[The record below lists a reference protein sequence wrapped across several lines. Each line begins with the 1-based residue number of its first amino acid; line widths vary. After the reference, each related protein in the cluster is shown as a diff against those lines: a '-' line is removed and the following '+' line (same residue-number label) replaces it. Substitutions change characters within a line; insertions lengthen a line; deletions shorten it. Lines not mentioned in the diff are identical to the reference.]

1 MFNVLVVG
9 QTGCGKSSVV
19 NMLAGES
26 RAPTSHDLSHCTK
39 HWVEYAIPV
48 DGHSFQVF
56 DTIGFL
62 EPGLDTKGYTEAIAD
77 TYLAIDT
84 LRQRGGID
92 LLLYCVR
99 DEEIEK
105 MKGHY
110 RLFHEVFCDEEVPVA
125 LVVTSRGISHKV
137 YKAIF
142 RSHKIACVDYV
153 CANIAST
160 PGRSNSAAD
169 TESQKAIK
177 ELLVKCCDAGP
188 NPRSTLQQLWRRVQ
202 KLVGTDQSHRSLKRN
217 EVSALLT
224 RRCKMQQEVVEQ
236 LLTALNL
243 QSPSSRLHRAP
254 YAGGKCRFSLFY
266 SVTLTDRRVQLQLA
280 ICLRQRTALVLEM
293 NKCRMLGRGKPINC
307 LTRLELERVVYS
319 FHSALDLSY
328 ILLWIVPLCILAQT
342 TDAVTEHQFV
352 RRMCVLM
359 R

>member
-1 MFNVLVVG
+1 MSMFNVLVVG

-99 DEEIEK
+99 DEEISK
-105 MKGHY
+105 MK
-110 RLFHEVFCDEEVPVA
+110 VTIVA

-137 YKAIF
+137 YKGIF

-160 PGRSNSAAD
+160 PGRSNSTAD

-188 NPRSTLQQLWRRVQ
+188 NPRSTLQQLWLRVQ

-254 YAGGKCRFSLFY
+254 YAGAATRNLPSSENGASTRDEQVSDARPSSGSQLHSVVDSTSL
-266 SVTLTDRRVQLQLA
+266 
-280 ICLRQRTALVLEM
+280 
-293 NKCRMLGRGKPINC
+293 
-307 LTRLELERVVYS
+307 
-319 FHSALDLSY
+319 HSRSDS
-328 ILLWIVPLCILAQT
+328 
-342 TDAVTEHQFV
+342 
-352 RRMCVLM
+352 
-359 R
+359 